1 MPPPGTAQQDEKTDP
16 SPAPPPAEPPVPAP
30 MEETPLSEA
39 DLAAET
45 DAILPEGRWQ
55 FPFLGVSLLLSLLA
69 VLYLWATT
77 PTEAQVEAKWDLR
90 VARAMDRGDVDG
102 AVAVWLEW
110 EKDMPGARLAG
121 KWPRRFF
128 TIYANKLALRPNDEK
143 MLKRALEACERALA
157 VERDPE
163 ETVALKRAR
172 AQMWMDLRR
181 YDEAAAGYAELGDL
195 GGQAR
200 ALSLGGRLPEAVAI
214 ADTLL
219 EKPDSPASAIA
230 EGIVIK
236 LRVLADHRDWEGIL
250 ALAERAR
257 ALPPMPAELSGR
269 LGLASAEALFE
280 LARSEQGTA
289 RKDRLARAIN
299 VLERPDVAATFRGTF
314 APHYLKGEIEYAA
327 GQYNRAIATFEKALS
342 LRREAVKIP
351 PEADGTLNVRMGDA
365 WTRLGETAQALAAYK
380 KGFAAGFEVPHEQE
394 TGWNSLVEVVNNLEQ
409 MARAWRRDKKWVEAI
424 EAKEVLSRHARPA
437 DRGRHTVELAQ
448 FHMDRAEDEMALG
461 RAAEAE
467 EDYLRAAL
475 IYRQFLKASPF
486 SADYLNLVWRIG
498 LLMKGIGDLPES
510 AEVMREF
517 LDQGRSHPRYGDAL
531 YDLGSILRTLGHYG
545 EAISV
550 FRENL
555 VHHERSKQMGASFR
569 ETGVPR
575 SVYLSRLSL
584 GETLLARAGPGD
596 FPDAAAA
603 FRGNLDDDGID
614 PASDVWRD
622 SLYGLGRALGRL
634 ADVTQGPERAAHL
647 KEARQTWDHFLR
659 RYARYAG
666 PLADGAQAHEYKE
679 GRSLY
684 RLALRE
690 KGWIEASLENWE
702 GLVADWEMYLKL
714 GDAPPEGAL
723 AFALAE
729 AYNRLGRIRDAE
741 GLYLRMALSDADPF
755 KSGALY
761 RLGDLHRKAGR
772 LDHAREAY
780 RRAAEH
786 AGMRPGLPL
795 EDGVAYLARRREAEL
810 AQERG
815 K

>member
-1 MPPPGTAQQDEKTDP
+1 MDP
-16 SPAPPPAEPPVPAP
+16 A
-30 MEETPLSEA
+30 EA

-55 FPFLGVSLLLSLLA
+55 FPFLGISLLLSLLA

-77 PTEAQVEAKWDLR
+77 PTAVEIEAKWNLR

-102 AVAVWLEW
+102 AVAVWLAW
-110 EKDMPGARLAG
+110 EKDMAGAGLSRQ
-121 KWPRRFF
+121 WPRRFF
-128 TIYANKLALRPNDEK
+128 TIYANKLALHPNDEK

-157 VERDPE
+157 VERDPG
-163 ETVALKRAR
+163 ETLALRRAR

-181 YDEAAAGYAELGDL
+181 YDEAAKGYAELGDL

-200 ALSLGGRLPEAVAI
+200 ALSLGGHLSEAVGI
-214 ADTLL
+214 ADALL
-219 EKPDSPASAIA
+219 EKADSPVSAIT

-236 LRVLADHRDWEGIL
+236 LRVLTDHRDWEGIL
-250 ALAERAR
+250 ALAGRAR
-257 ALPPMPAELSGR
+257 SFPALAGDLPGR
-269 LGLASAEALFE
+269 LGLAEAEAAFE
-280 LARSEQGTA
+280 LSRAEQGA
-289 RKDRLARAIN
+289 PRKERLEKALAI
-299 VLERPDVAATFRGTF
+299 LERPEVVSAFRGVF

-327 GQYNRAIATFEKALS
+327 GNYSRAITTFEKALA

-351 PEADGTLNVRMGDA
+351 PDADGILNVRMGDA
-365 WTRLGETAQALAAYK
+365 WMRLGEPARGLASYK
-380 KGFAAGFEVPHEQE
+380 GGFASGFVVPHEQE
-394 TGWNSLVEVVNNLEQ
+394 TGWTSLVEAVNNLEQ
-409 MARAWRRDKKWVEAI
+409 MTRAWRRDKKWVEAL
-424 EAKEVLSRHARPA
+424 EAKEVLSKHARPA

-448 FHMDRAEDEMALG
+448 LHMDRAEDEIALG
-461 RAAEAE
+461 RTAEAE

-475 IYRQFLKASPF
+475 IYRQFLEASPF
-486 SADYLNLVWRIG
+486 SANYLDLVWRIG
-498 LLMKGIGDLPES
+498 LLMKGIGDLPE
-510 AEVMREF
+510 AADVMREF
-517 LDQGRSHPRYGDAL
+517 LEQGRSHSRYGDAL
-531 YDLGSILRTLGHYG
+531 YELGSILRTLGHYE

-550 FRENL
+550 FRENIS
-555 VHHERSKQMGASFR
+555 HFERSKQMGGTFR

-584 GETLLARAGPGD
+584 GETLLARARPED
-596 FPDAAAA
+596 FTEAARA

-614 PASDVWRD
+614 PASAVWRD
-622 SLYGLGRALGRL
+622 SLYGLGRASGRM

-659 RYARYAG
+659 RYVRFAE
-666 PLADGAQAHEYKE
+666 PLVDGAQAHEYKE
-679 GRSLY
+679 GRLFY

-690 KGWIEASLENWE
+690 KGWIEAALGNWE
-702 GLVADWEMYLKL
+702 GLATDWELYLKL
-714 GDAPPEGAL
+714 GDAPPEGAF

-729 AYNRLGRIRDAE
+729 AYNHLGRIRDAE

-755 KSGALY
+755 KSSALY

-786 AGMRPGLPL
+786 AETHGGQPL
-795 EDGVAYLARRREAEL
+795 EEGVAFLARRREAGLER
-810 AQERG
+810 ERG